1 MNIKVKVNMKAM
13 KILNSRT
20 LTLLFLAV
28 VYFNIL
34 PILGVALYY
43 ENPVKFSEYT
53 VWQMYWTGWMFN
65 IVISLFVI
73 VIYMI
78 PKFRGKDG
86 SYMAVFLD
94 TIFILVSIA
103 ISFIIVNFM
112 VNGSW

>member
-1 MNIKVKVNMKAM
+1 MKAM
-13 KILNSRT
+13 KILNGRT
-20 LTLLFLAV
+20 LTPLFLAV

-34 PILGVALYY
+34 PILGVVLYY

-65 IVISLFVI
+65 IVISLFII

-86 SYMAVFLD
+86 SFRAVLPD
-94 TIFILVSIA
+94 TMLILAGVA
-103 ISFIIVNFM
+103 ISLIIVNFM